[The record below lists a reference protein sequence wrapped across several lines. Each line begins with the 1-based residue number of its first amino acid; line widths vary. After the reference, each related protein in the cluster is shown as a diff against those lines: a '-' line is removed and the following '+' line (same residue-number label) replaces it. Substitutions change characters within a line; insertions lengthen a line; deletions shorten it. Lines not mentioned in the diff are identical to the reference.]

1 MIRSMTGFG
10 VAQAELD
17 GALVAVEI
25 RSVNNRH
32 FKCSLRIPEDFT
44 ALEAELEAQAARLLV
59 RGSVIVT
66 LRISNADARI
76 SARING
82 DRLNDYLVQ
91 LTAALGA
98 EEASRIE
105 RGQLLM
111 LPGVIVEDGGARFLE
126 HLRPVVATLL
136 DEACSKVIAMRTREG
151 EHLRGHLIEFG
162 RVIRTRMDSIAL
174 RVPAVAASYQVRLR
188 QRVDTMLSE
197 IGKSVEPTDLLR
209 EVALFAE
216 RSDIAEELVRLA
228 GHLDQYESLLNPELA
243 EPIGRTMDFVAQ
255 ELLRE
260 ANTIASKSGDVE
272 ISRQVVEIK
281 TAIDRIKEQSQNAQ

>member
-1 MIRSMTGFG
+1 MTGFG

-17 GALVAVEI
+17 GALVAVEV

-32 FKCSLRIPEDFT
+32 FKCTLRIPEDFT
-44 ALEAELEAQAARLLV
+44 ALEADLEAQTARLLV

-66 LRISNADARI
+66 LRISNAAARI
-76 SARING
+76 SARINA

-111 LPGVIVEDGGARFLE
+111 LPGVIVEDGGALFLE
-126 HLRPVVATLL
+126 HLRPVAAKLL
-136 DEACSKVIAMRTREG
+136 DEACAKVIVMRTREG
-151 EHLRGHLIEFG
+151 EALGVHLVEFG
-162 RVIRTRMDSIAL
+162 RIIRTRMDSIAQ

-188 QRVDTMLSE
+188 ARVDAMLSE
-197 IGKSVEPTDLLR
+197 IGKSVEPADLLR

-216 RSDIAEELVRLA
+216 RSDIAEELVRLG
-228 GHLDQYESLLNPELA
+228 GHLDQYESLLDPKLS

>member
-17 GALVAVEI
+17 GALVAVEV

-32 FKCSLRIPEDFT
+32 FKCTLRIPEDFT
-44 ALEAELEAQAARLLV
+44 ALEADLEAQTARLLV

-66 LRISNADARI
+66 LRISNAAARI
-76 SARING
+76 SARINA

-111 LPGVIVEDGGARFLE
+111 LPGVIVEDGGALFLE
-126 HLRPVVATLL
+126 HLRPVVAKLL
-136 DEACSKVIAMRTREG
+136 DEACAKVIVMRTREG
-151 EHLRGHLIEFG
+151 EALRVHLVEFG
-162 RVIRTRMDSIAL
+162 RIIRTRMDSIAQ

-188 QRVDTMLSE
+188 ARVDAMLSE
-197 IGKSVEPTDLLR
+197 IGKSVEPADLLR

-216 RSDIAEELVRLA
+216 RSDIAEELVRLG
-228 GHLDQYESLLNPELA
+228 GHLDQYESLLDPKLS

>member
-17 GALVAVEI
+17 GALVAVEV

-32 FKCSLRIPEDFT
+32 FKCTLRIPEDFT
-44 ALEAELEAQAARLLV
+44 ALEADLEAQTARLLV

-66 LRISNADARI
+66 LRISNAAARI
-76 SARING
+76 SARINA

-111 LPGVIVEDGGARFLE
+111 LPGVIVEDGGALFLE
-126 HLRPVVATLL
+126 HLRPVAAKLL
-136 DEACSKVIAMRTREG
+136 DEACAKVIVMRTREG
-151 EHLRGHLIEFG
+151 EALGVHLVEFG
-162 RVIRTRMDSIAL
+162 RIIRTRMDSIAQ

-188 QRVDTMLSE
+188 ARVDAMLSE
-197 IGKSVEPTDLLR
+197 IGKSVEPADLLR

-216 RSDIAEELVRLA
+216 RSDIAEELVRLG
-228 GHLDQYESLLNPELA
+228 GHLDQYESLLDPKLS

>member
-1 MIRSMTGFG
+1 MVRSMTGFG
-10 VAQAELD
+10 AAQVELD
-17 GALVAVEI
+17 GARIAVEV
-25 RSVNNRH
+25 RCVNNRH
-32 FKCSLRIPEDFT
+32 FKCTLRIPEDFT
-44 ALEAELEAQAARLLV
+44 ALEADLEAQAARLLV

-66 LRISNADARI
+66 LRISNADSRI

-82 DRLNDYLVQ
+82 ERLNQYITQ

-111 LPGVIVEDGGARFLE
+111 LPGVIVEDGGELFLE
-126 HLRPVVATLL
+126 RVRPAVTRLL
-136 DEACSKVIAMRTREG
+136 DEACEKVTAMRIREG
-151 EHLRGHLIEFG
+151 DALREHLTEYGKI
-162 RVIRTRMDSIAL
+162 IRSRMESIAL
-174 RVPAVAASYQVRLR
+174 RVPAVAAAYQARLR
-188 QRVDTMLSE
+188 QRVDAMLGE
-197 IGKSVEPTDLLR
+197 LGTSVQPADLLR

-228 GHLDQYESLLNPELA
+228 GHLAQYESLLNPQLA
-243 EPIGRTMDFVAQ
+243 DPIGRTMDFVAQ

-260 ANTIASKSGDVE
+260 ANTIASKSGDVD

>member
-1 MIRSMTGFG
+1 MTGFG
-10 VAQAELD
+10 VSQAELD
-17 GALVAVEI
+17 GALVAVEV

-32 FKCSLRIPEDFT
+32 FKCTLRIPEDFT
-44 ALEAELEAQAARLLV
+44 ALEADLEAQTARLLV

-111 LPGVIVEDGGARFLE
+111 LPGVIVEDGGALFLE
-126 HLRPVVATLL
+126 QLRPVVTKLL
-136 DEACSKVIAMRTREG
+136 DEACKKVIGMRTREG
-151 EHLRGHLIEFG
+151 ETLRVHLVEFG
-162 RVIRTRMDSIAL
+162 RTIRSRMDSIAQ

-188 QRVDTMLSE
+188 ARVDTMLSE
-197 IGKSVEPTDLLR
+197 IGKSVDPSDLLR

-216 RSDIAEELVRLA
+216 RSDIAEELVRLG
-228 GHLDQYESLLNPELA
+228 GHLDQYESLLDPELG

>member
-17 GALVAVEI
+17 GALVAVEV

-32 FKCSLRIPEDFT
+32 FKCTLRIPEDFT
-44 ALEAELEAQAARLLV
+44 ALEADLEAQTARLLV

-66 LRISNADARI
+66 LRISNAAARI

-111 LPGVIVEDGGARFLE
+111 LPGVIVEDGGALFLE
-126 HLRPVVATLL
+126 HLRPVVAKLL
-136 DEACSKVIAMRTREG
+136 DEACAKVIAMRTREG
-151 EHLRGHLIEFG
+151 EALRVHLVEFG
-162 RVIRTRMDSIAL
+162 RIIRTRMDSIAL

-188 QRVDTMLSE
+188 ARVDAMLSE

-216 RSDIAEELVRLA
+216 RSDIAEELVRLG
-228 GHLDQYESLLNPELA
+228 GHLDQYEGLLDPKLT

>member
-17 GALVAVEI
+17 GALVAVEV

-32 FKCSLRIPEDFT
+32 FKCTLRIPEDFT
-44 ALEAELEAQAARLLV
+44 ALEVELEAQTARLLV

-111 LPGVIVEDGGARFLE
+111 LPGVIVEDGGALFLE
-126 HLRPVVATLL
+126 HLRPVVTKLL
-136 DEACSKVIAMRTREG
+136 DEACSKVIVMRTREG
-151 EHLRGHLIEFG
+151 ESLRVHLVEFG
-162 RVIRTRMDSIAL
+162 RIIRMRMDAIAL

-188 QRVDTMLSE
+188 QRVDAMLNE
-197 IGKSVEPTDLLR
+197 IGKSVDPTDLLR

-260 ANTIASKSGDVE
+260 ANTIASKSGDVD

>member
-10 VAQAELD
+10 VSQAELD
-17 GALVAVEI
+17 GALVAVEV

-32 FKCSLRIPEDFT
+32 FKCTLRIPEDFT
-44 ALEAELEAQAARLLV
+44 ALEADLEAQTARLLV

-111 LPGVIVEDGGARFLE
+111 LPGVIVEDGGALFLE
-126 HLRPVVATLL
+126 QLRPVVTKLL
-136 DEACSKVIAMRTREG
+136 DEACKKVIGMRTREG
-151 EHLRGHLIEFG
+151 ETLRVHLVEFG
-162 RVIRTRMDSIAL
+162 RTIRSRMDSIAQ

-188 QRVDTMLSE
+188 ARVDTMLSE
-197 IGKSVEPTDLLR
+197 IGKSVDPSDLLR

-216 RSDIAEELVRLA
+216 RSDIAEELVRLG
-228 GHLDQYESLLNPELA
+228 GHLDQYESLLDPELG

>member
-151 EHLRGHLIEFG
+151 EHLRGHLVEFG